1 MALLLL
7 RNEAACLVPDMKTE
21 LVSSRVPPELSRS
34 PLPRERFR
42 PSTHFGP
49 STQREINGSFER
61 YKGRSPRHVVQRVIG
76 HIGPSRDH
84 HSAWTRTAATK
95 KLERFHSGF
104 RIAWGCW

>member
-42 PSTHFGP
+42 PPASSGQSTGEGVGH
-49 STQREINGSFER
+49 SKVRCTQLSDVQSMILFVGSIAAIDALALAWR
-61 YKGRSPRHVVQRVIG
+61 KTAV
-76 HIGPSRDH
+76 SR
-84 HSAWTRTAATK
+84 ARTLA
-95 KLERFHSGF
+95 
-104 RIAWGCW
+104 